1 MEYFSEYF
9 SEDVNEAILSTLP
22 PILWFISG
30 FYISRQRYCKSDV
43 EPTFCW
49 MNVDLDEEHRLETKI
64 LKNEI
69 EKSKEMYMRVCT
81 ENENLLNKLK
91 QSVSAPEEAAIL
103 GDAISPPEEEAILG
117 DAISPR
123 VEAKKEELRLSPEG
137 AEEGCGVL
145 RYKNNE
151 DTLSYHGIGHL
162 EKDYSWWRPLKTR
175 CIIEYKN
182 KDRKIKFPFWETHN
196 ISDFCTNC
204 EYCTELNKN
213 RRCKFYY
220 ECKGHKINE

>member
-1 MEYFSEYF
+1 MEYF

-30 FYISRQRYCKSDV
+30 FYISRQRYCKSEV

-220 ECKGHKINE
+220 ECKGHKINVE

>member
-1 MEYFSEYF
+1 MEYF

-30 FYISRQRYCKSDV
+30 FYISRQRYCKREV

-220 ECKGHKINE
+220 ECKGHKINVE

>member
-1 MEYFSEYF
+1 MEYFSEYFMEYF
-9 SEDVNEAILSTLP
+9 SEDVNETILSMLP

-30 FYISRQRYCKSDV
+30 FYTSRQRYCKSEV

-49 MNVDLDEEHRLETKI
+49 MDVDLDEEHRLETKI

-91 QSVSAPEEAAIL
+91 QSVSGPDEAAVL
-103 GDAISPPEEEAILG
+103 GG
-117 DAISPR
+117 PR
-123 VEAKKEELRLSPEG
+123 VEEKKIEPRLSSDG
-137 AEEGCGVL
+137 EGCGVL

-182 KDRKIKFPFWETHN
+182 KDRKIKFPLWETQTIN
-196 ISDFCTNC
+196 DFCTNC

-220 ECKGHKINE
+220 ECKGHKNKC

>member
-1 MEYFSEYF
+1 MEYF

-220 ECKGHKINE
+220 ECKGHKINVE